1 MLRPGWEYHTVA
13 NYRHLEDREL
23 AELGADG
30 WELVTVTALLNPAGR
45 ENPRYIFKRL
55 AEREYV

>member
-1 MLRPGWEYHTVA
+1 MLRPAWEYHTVA
-13 NYRHLEDREL
+13 NYRHLDDREL
-23 AELGADG
+23 AALGEDG
-30 WELVTVTALLNPAGR
+30 WELVVVTWKSGAGR